1 MFNKFINF
9 FDKSIHQHY
18 TNYQSTNINNRDKG
32 FYFYL
37 YKENLFKNI
46 NIIHIPK
53 CGGTS
58 FYYHIK
64 NIKNIFPAP
73 VSNNEPHF
81 QLCCERLQKSN
92 IINKN
97 FKNQYENILKNH
109 KKLFNNKKNKY
120 YLYPVEQITLNDYFK
135 ISTFKELY
143 KNLFITIRNPSE
155 MIFSL
160 VKFRIKQII
169 EEPDRESSKF
179 ALKCYRLNINEF
191 KKKIH
196 YDPEEIIDIILN
208 NENLSLLNFLFY
220 NGLNISDN
228 KFVYTLIH
236 KILELKC
243 ILLEPQYTSTLLGK
257 YYNKKLKPIH
267 VNSTSNYQHVNL
279 EIFKDKINQ
288 FVNHHDKFLYEFLN
302 DNIFLKINKL
312 SCIEEY
318 FSLLDK
324 KKHEVLKKI
333 Y

>member
-37 YKENLFKNI
+37 RKKNLFKNI

-81 QLCCERLQKSN
+81 QLCCERLQK
-92 IINKN
+92 
-97 FKNQYENILKNH
+97 
-109 KKLFNNKKNKY
+109 
-120 YLYPVEQITLNDYFK
+120 
-135 ISTFKELY
+135 
-143 KNLFITIRNPSE
+143 
-155 MIFSL
+155 
-160 VKFRIKQII
+160 
-169 EEPDRESSKF
+169 
-179 ALKCYRLNINEF
+179 
-191 KKKIH
+191 
-196 YDPEEIIDIILN
+196 
-208 NENLSLLNFLFY
+208 
-220 NGLNISDN
+220 
-228 KFVYTLIH
+228 
-236 KILELKC
+236 
-243 ILLEPQYTSTLLGK
+243 
-257 YYNKKLKPIH
+257 
-267 VNSTSNYQHVNL
+267 
-279 EIFKDKINQ
+279 
-288 FVNHHDKFLYEFLN
+288 FLN